1 MDKRVFLLALAAGV
15 IGGLCAFKA
24 TRHYA
29 PPTSIAAQ
37 ALTAPAPEFE
47 LYDQNYPSHIVRLEG
62 YLGRQR
68 VILAFFDGKA
78 GAHASPVLNRL
89 RAEWG
94 RLRKADI
101 YVLAI
106 STALPQENR
115 KDIAKHGEFPFPL
128 LSDPDFHVHRE
139 WGCFDKSAGKP
150 RTGVFLVDRKGWIA
164 WSRQTNGPQPE
175 KNWESAIEGMIA
187 ANEI

>member
-1 MDKRVFLLALAAGV
+1 MDKRVFILVVAAGV
-15 IGGLCAFKA
+15 IGGLCAFKL

-37 ALTAPAPEFE
+37 TPAAPAPEFE
-47 LYDQNYPSHIVRLEG
+47 LYDQNAPSRIVRLEG

-68 VILAFFDGKA
+68 VIVAFFDGQA

-89 RAEWG
+89 KANWV

-101 YVLAI
+101 YVMAI

-115 KDIAKHGEFPFPL
+115 KDIAKYGEFPFPL
-128 LSDPDFHVHRE
+128 LSDPDFRVHRE
-139 WGCFDKSAGKP
+139 WGRFDKSTGKP
-150 RTGVFLVDRKGWIA
+150 RAGVFLVNRKGWIA
-164 WSRQTNGPQPE
+164 WSRQTDAPQPVQD
-175 KNWESAIEGMIA
+175 WEPAVEGMIA

>member
-1 MDKRVFLLALAAGV
+1 MDKRVFLLVLAAGV
-15 IGGLCAFKA
+15 IGGLCAFKV
-24 TRHYA
+24 TRHYT
-29 PPTSIAAQ
+29 PPTSVAAQ
-37 ALTAPAPEFE
+37 ALAAPAPEFE
-47 LYDQNYPSHIVRLEG
+47 LYDQNAPSRIVRLEG

-68 VILAFFDGKA
+68 VIIAFFDGRA
-78 GAHASPVLNRL
+78 GAHASSVLNRL
-89 RAEWG
+89 RADWS

-101 YVLAI
+101 SVMAI

-115 KDIAKHGEFPFPL
+115 KDVAKYGEFPFPL

-139 WGCFDKSAGKP
+139 WGCFDKSTGKP

-164 WSRQTNGPQPE
+164 WSRQTDAPQPVQD
-175 KNWESAIEGMIA
+175 WEPAVEGMIA